1 MEEAIIQAGDYLR
14 LTKTWTLPYNTH
26 KSRKKPISWAR
37 AAAEGQPFSFTRSFI
52 KALINTSQ
60 THKLCSPHNTKSG
73 QWLQTKPGA
82 DSQALQSCTL
92 HCRIPFIGH
101 PGRGKENIVTRQ
113 AQLTGYQSLEL
124 GRIRIRE
131 LGVREGHGQITLSLL
146 NFIYSC
152 IWGGRGCTC
161 RDQRKGSRSH
171 LLFFYYLLVE
181 KFTLAHSVS

>member
-82 DSQALQSCTL
+82 DSQALQSCTS

-113 AQLTGYQSLEL
+113 TQLTGYQSLEL
-124 GRIRIRE
+124 GRIR
-131 LGVREGHGQITLSLL
+131 L
-146 NFIYSC
+146 
-152 IWGGRGCTC
+152 
-161 RDQRKGSRSH
+161 
-171 LLFFYYLLVE
+171 
-181 KFTLAHSVS
+181 